1 MSIVTTP
8 PLQLIERVDGNA
20 TVLAADGIVDMAAAP
35 TLTDRIRVI
44 LRRRPSILVVD
55 LTAVAFLAT
64 AGMSVLME
72 TKRKCD
78 ELSIDF
84 RVVAV
89 GPVTVKSMQLLG
101 IDDLLDLYP
110 TVDTA
115 LGATPPSPTPSA

>member
-1 MSIVTTP
+1 MTTTP
-8 PLQLIERVDGNA
+8 LKLAERTDGDA
-20 TVLAADGIVDMAAAP
+20 TVLVADGIVDMAAAP
-35 TLTDRIRVI
+35 TLTDQIRVI
-44 LRRRPSILVVD
+44 LRRRPTILIVD

-72 TKRKCD
+72 TQRKCQ
-78 ELSIDF
+78 ELSIEF

-110 TVDTA
+110 TVEAA
-115 LGATPPSPTPSA
+115 LGATPPSAAPSA